1 MENPSHEQIKQR
13 AHELW
18 ERANKPEG
26 RDEEF
31 YHQAEQELRS
41 EETSPEPDIL

>member
-18 ERANKPEG
+18 EQAGEPDG
-26 RDEEF
+26 RSDEF
-31 YHQAEQELRS
+31 YHQAEQELKK
-41 EETSPEPDIL
+41 ETPTPEPDIL